1 MQDILKEFIN
11 LLFPRLCV
19 LCENALVK
27 GEDYMCTAC
36 MAKLPHLQLQ
46 NERSR
51 EIHQKLSASMPLQEV
66 VAYLLYQKSGSSQ
79 KLLQL
84 IKYKDYP
91 ELSTLLGRHF
101 GARLAAAGYTQKF
114 DMIVPVPLHRSRFK
128 QRGYNQSEA
137 FATGLAASLALPLN
151 TDAVVRTSAG
161 ATQTRKS
168 RIDRW
173 LNVATSFE
181 VVQKEA
187 LQGKRVLLV
196 DDVVT
201 TGATLEACG
210 QVLLEAGCDRLSVG
224 AIAIA

>member
-11 LLFPRLCV
+11 LLFPPLCV

-27 GEDYMCTAC
+27 GENYMCTGC
-36 MAKLPHLQLQ
+36 MAKLPHLRLQDERRQQLY
-46 NERSR
+46 R
-51 EIHQKLSASMPLQEV
+51 KLSASMPLQEV
-66 VAYLLYQKSGSSQ
+66 VAYLIYQKSGSSQ

-84 IKYKDYP
+84 IKYRNFP
-91 ELSTLLGRHF
+91 ELGVLLGRHF
-101 GARLAAAGYTQKF
+101 GARLAEAGYAQKF
-114 DMIVPVPLHRSRFK
+114 DMIVPVPLHKSRLQ

-137 FATGLAASLALPLN
+137 FAEGLAASLALPLV
-151 TDAVVRTSAG
+151 TDAVIRSSAG
-161 ATQTRKS
+161 ASQTRKS

-173 LNVATSFE
+173 LNVASSFE
-181 VVQKEA
+181 VVQQEKLE
-187 LQGKRVLLV
+187 GRRILLV

-210 QVLLEAGCDRLSVG
+210 LVLLQAGCAQLSVG

>member
-19 LCENALVK
+19 LCECALVK
-27 GEDYMCTAC
+27 GEDYLCTGC
-36 MAKLPHLQLQ
+36 MAKLPHLKLQ
-46 NERSR
+46 DERR
-51 EIHQKLSASMPLQEV
+51 HRLYKKLSASMPLEEL

-84 IKYKDYP
+84 IKYRNFP
-91 ELSTLLGRHF
+91 ELGIILGRHF
-101 GARLAAAGYTQKF
+101 GARLAAAGYAGKF
-114 DMIVPVPLHRSRFK
+114 DMIVPVPLHKSRLK

-137 FATGLAASLALPLN
+137 FAEGLAASLSLPLAA
-151 TDAVVRTSAG
+151 DVVIRSSAG
-161 ATQTRKS
+161 ASQTRKS

-181 VVQKEA
+181 VVQKERLA
-187 LQGKRVLLV
+187 GKRILLV

-210 QVLLEAGCDRLSVG
+210 LVLLAAGCAKLSVG